1 MRLQDVALSFNAT
14 ITTRI
19 CRGHHPECNWGCG
32 WLITIQYGYWQKT
45 VPLYD
50 SKKLRT
56 PRHRDDRDPGM
67 YRNISLFQ
75 PVFQR
80 SSTFKISMF
89 NVQLPTHLRT
99 FFQLFYS
106 LSADTAYL
114 FYSASFPGFRV
125 LIADAR
131 PLSHIRF
138 MGHLPHPFQSSTS
151 HGFKL
156 RIGN

>member
-19 CRGHHPECNWGCG
+19 CRGHHPECKWGCG

-50 SKKLRT
+50 SKTLRT

-67 YRNISLFQ
+67 YRNISLFFN
-75 PVFQR
+75 VHR
-80 SSTFKISMF
+80 STFNFRRICVLFS
-89 NVQLPTHLRT
+89 N
-99 FFQLFYS
+99 FFIHYP
-106 LSADTAYL
+106 ADTAYL

-131 PLSHIRF
+131 PLSHK
-138 MGHLPHPFQSSTS
+138 GPTS
-151 HGFKL
+151 ALWVICSALFNLL
-156 RIGN
+156 RLTDLSLE